1 MQNKISAVNLTVSD
15 RRLRKVN
22 KKSEEYKDGF
32 FAGFVACKSRA
43 IAEGYHKDISGEAT
57 NGRDK

>member
-1 MQNKISAVNLTVSD
+1 MQNEISAVNLTVGD
-15 RRLRKVN
+15 KKLRKVN

-43 IAEGYHKDISGEAT
+43 IAEGYLKDIRQE
-57 NGRDK
+57 DEK